1 MSIETLRTFLGW
13 SALLNLVWLTFL
25 FFVFMLGKEW
35 IYRLHSHWFS
45 LSREAM
51 DSILYAA
58 MAWYPPSPALETDR
72 PQHPS
77 PKKICSRR

>member
-13 SALLNLVWLTFL
+13 SALLNLIWLTFL

-51 DSILYAA
+51 DSIIYAA
-58 MAWYPPSPALETDR
+58 MAWYKLATFLFFVMPYLVLRFFIA
-72 PQHPS
+72 
-77 PKKICSRR
+77 